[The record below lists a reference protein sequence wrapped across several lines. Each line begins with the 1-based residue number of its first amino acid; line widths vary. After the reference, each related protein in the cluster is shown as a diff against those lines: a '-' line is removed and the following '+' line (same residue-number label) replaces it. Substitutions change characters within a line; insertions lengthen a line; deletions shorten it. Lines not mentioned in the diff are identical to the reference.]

1 MTMSHQIADESII
14 MWGQLLSVVRN
25 AAERIGVADKLFDE
39 ESFCCHPREEA
50 PMVIDALKA
59 KNALSYDETFLV
71 RALMDNAE
79 PGEDYGT
86 RYEPLSDVDQETVR
100 RVSYRFDPQLK
111 SLQEAAQ
118 ALGASEQRVLQY
130 ASDGSLEVFTSAGE
144 SRVSERSLKAF
155 LQKQTARSSRSYTRY
170 SSRY

>member
-1 MTMSHQIADESII
+1 MAVSHQIADESIV

-25 AAERIGVADKLFDE
+25 AAERIGAADKLFDE
-39 ESFCCHPREEA
+39 ESFCRHPREEA

-59 KNALSYDETFLV
+59 KDALSGDETFLV

-86 RYEPLSDVDQETVR
+86 RYEPLSDVDQETVCR
-100 RVSYRFDPQLK
+100 ISYRFDPQLM

-130 ASDGSLEVFTSAGE
+130 AADGSLEVFTSAGE
-144 SRVSERSLKAF
+144 SRVSERSIKAF
-155 LQKQTARSSRSYTRY
+155 LQKQNSRSSRSYTRY

>member
-1 MTMSHQIADESII
+1 MTIAHQVADESIV

-25 AAERIGVADKLFDE
+25 AAERIAPDDKLFDE
-39 ESFCCHPREEA
+39 ESFCHHPREEA
-50 PMVIDALKA
+50 PMAIDALKA
-59 KNALSYDETFLV
+59 KNALSNDEAFLV
-71 RALMDNAE
+71 RALMDSAE

-86 RYEPLSDVDQETVR
+86 RYEPLSDLDQETVR
-100 RVSYRFDPQLK
+100 RISYRFDPQLM

-130 ASDGSLEVFTSAGE
+130 AADGSLEVFTSAGE

-155 LQKQTARSSRSYTRY
+155 LQKQNTRTNRSY
-170 SSRY
+170 SRYPSRY